1 MKMDDRTINSVP
13 TLNLAFI
20 GDGVYDLLVREYL
33 VTHSSAHVGEL
44 NKMKVD
50 LVNCKSQA
58 AFMKRILERLSEEEV
73 EVYKRGRNAKVN
85 SASKHSTLS
94 DYHAAT
100 GMEALF
106 GWLYL
111 KAPFPKVPPLGECP
125 KDKGGAVSG
134 EEAGA
139 KRLRVA

>member
-1 MKMDDRTINSVP
+1 MADKTIQSTP

-33 VTHSSAHVGEL
+33 VTHSSVHVGEL

-50 LVNCKSQA
+50 MVNCKSQA
-58 AFMKRILERLSEEEV
+58 EYVKRILPKLSEEETDI
-73 EVYKRGRNAKVN
+73 YKRGRNAKVN

-100 GMEALF
+100 GLEALF

-111 KAPFPKVPPLGECP
+111 KGRQERINELFTLIINNI
-125 KDKGGAVSG
+125 
-134 EEAGA
+134 
-139 KRLRVA
+139 

>member
-1 MKMDDRTINSVP
+1 MDDKTINRIP

-33 VTHSSAHVGEL
+33 VKNSAAHVGEL
-44 NKMKVD
+44 NQRKVS

-58 AFMKRILERLSEEEV
+58 AFAEKLAEHLTEEELD
-73 EVYKRGRNAKVN
+73 VYKRGRNTKVN

-100 GMEALF
+100 GLEALF

-111 KAPFPKVPPLGECP
+111 KGRQDRINELFALIIQ
-125 KDKGGAVSG
+125 
-134 EEAGA
+134 
-139 KRLRVA
+139 

>member
-1 MKMDDRTINSVP
+1 MDDKTIQSMP

-33 VTHSSAHVGEL
+33 VRNSSAHVGEL
-44 NKMKVD
+44 NQRKVKM
-50 LVNCKSQA
+50 VNCKSQA
-58 AFMKRILERLSEEEV
+58 DFVKVILPELTEEEA
-73 EVYKRGRNAKVN
+73 EVYKRGRNTKVH

-100 GMEALF
+100 GMETLF

-111 KAPFPKVPPLGECP
+111 KGRHDRINELFTLIIE
-125 KDKGGAVSG
+125 KGS
-134 EEAGA
+134 
-139 KRLRVA
+139 LW

>member
-1 MKMDDRTINSVP
+1 MEDKTIQSMP

-33 VTHSSAHVGEL
+33 VKNSSAHVGEL
-44 NKMKVD
+44 NQRKVKM
-50 LVNCKSQA
+50 VNCKSQA
-58 AFMKRILERLSEEEV
+58 EFVKLILPELTKEET
-73 EVYKRGRNAKVN
+73 EVYKRGRNTKVH

-111 KAPFPKVPPLGECP
+111 KGSHDRINELFTLIIE
-125 KDKGGAVSG
+125 KGS
-134 EEAGA
+134 
-139 KRLRVA
+139 LR

>member
-1 MKMDDRTINSVP
+1 MPMDDKTIQSMP

-33 VTHSSAHVGEL
+33 VKNSSAHVGEL
-44 NKMKVD
+44 NQSKVKM
-50 LVNCKSQA
+50 VNCKSQA
-58 AFMKRILERLSEEEV
+58 EFVKLILPELTEEET
-73 EVYKRGRNAKVN
+73 EVYKRGRNTKVH

-111 KAPFPKVPPLGECP
+111 KGSHDRINELFTLIINHI
-125 KDKGGAVSG
+125 
-134 EEAGA
+134 
-139 KRLRVA
+139 

>member
-1 MKMDDRTINSVP
+1 MLMDDKTLNSVP

-44 NKMKVD
+44 NQMKVE

-58 AFMKRILERLSEEEV
+58 AFMKQIMEQLSEEELD
-73 EVYKRGRNAKVN
+73 VYKRGRNTKVN

-111 KAPFPKVPPLGECP
+111 KGRQERINELFTLIIEQGPL
-125 KDKGGAVSG
+125 S
-134 EEAGA
+134 
-139 KRLRVA
+139 

>member
-1 MKMDDRTINSVP
+1 MDDRTINSIP

-33 VTHSSAHVGEL
+33 VKNSSSHVGEL
-44 NKMKVD
+44 NKLKVSM
-50 LVNCKSQA
+50 VNCKSQA
-58 AFMKRILERLSEEEV
+58 EYVKLLVDELTDEEADI
-73 EVYKRGRNAKVN
+73 YKRGRNTKVN

-100 GMEALF
+100 GLETLF

-111 KAPFPKVPPLGECP
+111 KGRTERINELFSLIIKL
-125 KDKGGAVSG
+125 ST
-134 EEAGA
+134 
-139 KRLRVA
+139 

>member
-1 MKMDDRTINSVP
+1 MDDKMLNSLP

-44 NKMKVD
+44 NQMKVK

-58 AFMKRILERLSEEEV
+58 EFVKLLLPKLSDEEAG
-73 EVYKRGRNAKVN
+73 VYKRGRNTKVN

-100 GMEALF
+100 GLEALF

-111 KAPFPKVPPLGECP
+111 KGRYERINELFTLIINHI
-125 KDKGGAVSG
+125 
-134 EEAGA
+134 
-139 KRLRVA
+139 

>member
-1 MKMDDRTINSVP
+1 MDDKTLRSVP

-33 VTHSSAHVGEL
+33 VTGSSAHVGEL
-44 NKMKVD
+44 NRRKVD
-50 LVNCKSQA
+50 MVNCKSQA
-58 AFMKRILERLSEEEV
+58 AFMKRITDKLTGEEA
-73 EVYKRGRNAKVN
+73 EVYKRGRNTKVN

-94 DYHAAT
+94 DYHTAT

-111 KAPFPKVPPLGECP
+111 KGRQERINELFTLIIK
-125 KDKGGAVSG
+125 
-134 EEAGA
+134 EEAT
-139 KRLRVA
+139 

>member
-1 MKMDDRTINSVP
+1 MDDRTINSIP

-33 VTHSSAHVGEL
+33 VKNSSAHVGEL
-44 NKMKVD
+44 NKLKVSM
-50 LVNCKSQA
+50 VNCKSQA
-58 AFMKRILERLSEEEV
+58 EYVRLLVDALTDEEADI
-73 EVYKRGRNAKVN
+73 YKRGRNTKVN

-100 GMEALF
+100 GLETLF

-111 KAPFPKVPPLGECP
+111 KGRTERINELFSLIIKLSA
-125 KDKGGAVSG
+125 
-134 EEAGA
+134 
-139 KRLRVA
+139 

>member
-1 MKMDDRTINSVP
+1 MAMDDRTLNTMP

-33 VTHSSAHVGEL
+33 VTHSASHVGEL
-44 NKMKVD
+44 NKLKVEM
-50 LVNCKSQA
+50 VNCKSQA
-58 AFMKRILERLSEEEV
+58 AYMHLLLDELTEEELA
-73 EVYKRGRNAKVN
+73 VYKRGRNTKVN

-111 KAPFPKVPPLGECP
+111 KGSQERINELFT
-125 KDKGGAVSG
+125 
-134 EEAGA
+134 
-139 KRLRVA
+139 RIINHMT

>member
-1 MKMDDRTINSVP
+1 MQMDDRALNSFP

-44 NKMKVD
+44 NRLKVD
-50 LVNCKSQA
+50 MVNCKSQA
-58 AFMKRILERLSEEEV
+58 AYMKQIAEHLTEEEA
-73 EVYKRGRNAKVN
+73 EIYKRGRNTKVN

-111 KAPFPKVPPLGECP
+111 KGRQERINELFTLIINS
-125 KDKGGAVSG
+125 DQ
-134 EEAGA
+134 
-139 KRLRVA
+139 

>member
-1 MKMDDRTINSVP
+1 MIMDDRTINAIP

-33 VTHSSAHVGEL
+33 VRNSCAHVGEL
-44 NKMKVD
+44 NRQKVA

-58 AFMKRILERLSEEEV
+58 EYSRLILPLLSEEEAD
-73 EVYKRGRNAKVN
+73 VYKRGRNTKVN
-85 SASKHSTLS
+85 SVSKHSTLS

-100 GMEALF
+100 GLEALF

-111 KAPFPKVPPLGECP
+111 KGRIERINELFARIIDTDASF
-125 KDKGGAVSG
+125 S
-134 EEAGA
+134 
-139 KRLRVA
+139 

>member
-1 MKMDDRTINSVP
+1 MKMDDKTLHSVP

-44 NKMKVD
+44 NRQKVE

-58 AFMKRILERLSEEEV
+58 AFMKEIMEHLTEEEL
-73 EVYKRGRNAKVN
+73 EVYKRGRNTKVN

-106 GWLYL
+106 GFLYL
-111 KAPFPKVPPLGECP
+111 KGRQERINELFTLIINNI
-125 KDKGGAVSG
+125 
-134 EEAGA
+134 
-139 KRLRVA
+139 

>member
-1 MKMDDRTINSVP
+1 MMDEKMLNSVP

-44 NKMKVD
+44 NKQKVS

-58 AFMKRILERLSEEEV
+58 SFMKKIMESLTEEEAD
-73 EVYKRGRNAKVN
+73 VYKRGRNTKVN
-85 SASKHSTLS
+85 SASKHSNLS
-94 DYHAAT
+94 DYHSAT

-111 KAPFPKVPPLGECP
+111 KGRQERINELFTLIINT
-125 KDKGGAVSG
+125 
-134 EEAGA
+134 
-139 KRLRVA
+139 L

>member
-1 MKMDDRTINSVP
+1 MDDKTLNSVP

-33 VTHSSAHVGEL
+33 VTHSAARVGEL
-44 NKMKVD
+44 NKMKVE

-58 AFMKRILERLSEEEV
+58 AFMKRLMEHLTEEEV

-100 GMEALF
+100 GMETLF

-111 KAPFPKVPPLGECP
+111 KDRTE
-125 KDKGGAVSG
+125 
-134 EEAGA
+134 
-139 KRLRVA
+139 RVNELFSLIVDN

>member
-1 MKMDDRTINSVP
+1 MTNPNTIP

-20 GDGVYDLLVREYL
+20 GDGVFDLLVREHL
-33 VTHSSAHVGEL
+33 VRSSAAHVGEL
-44 NKMKVD
+44 NQAKVE

-58 AFMKRILERLSEEEV
+58 DFMQRLLPHLSEEETGI
-73 EVYKRGRNAKVN
+73 YKRGRNTKVN

-100 GMEALF
+100 GLEALF

-111 KAPFPKVPPLGECP
+111 R
-125 KDKGGAVSG
+125 G
-134 EEAGA
+134 EEARIKELFA
-139 KRLRVA
+139 LIIE

>member
-1 MKMDDRTINSVP
+1 MTMDDRTLNTMP

-33 VTHSSAHVGEL
+33 VTHSASHVGEL
-44 NKMKVD
+44 NKLKVEM
-50 LVNCKSQA
+50 VNCKSQA
-58 AFMKRILERLSEEEV
+58 GYMQILLDELTEEELA
-73 EVYKRGRNAKVN
+73 VYKRGRNTKVN

-111 KAPFPKVPPLGECP
+111 KGSQERINELFT
-125 KDKGGAVSG
+125 
-134 EEAGA
+134 
-139 KRLRVA
+139 RIINHMT